1 MYENATNQELTGHD
15 VDLVSGPALYVYL
28 QTAWGWYVDRL
39 EAHRRFYADLIATS
53 AGAANNE
60 RLKGAFASTPR
71 ERFTGKGPWKVFAG
85 GNYVETPTDDP
96 AFLYQDVVVAL
107 APERRINNGQ
117 PVLHAIN
124 LAALDVKQGEKVLHI
139 GAGTGYYTAV
149 LARLTG
155 ETGAIVA
162 YEIEHDLAQNAIQ
175 NLSDF
180 SHVAVQERSGSEA
193 PLPSCDAIY
202 VNAGATAPLGVWLD
216 ALQLNGRLL
225 FPLTPADGPGGM
237 PGAGGM
243 LLVTRNDTD
252 HFNARFVC
260 PTMFVPCVGAR
271 DQETAQKLSVAF
283 KRGDFRN
290 VRSLRRNS
298 KPDDTCWCE
307 GDGWW
312 LSNA

>member
-1 MYENATNQELTGHD
+1 
-15 VDLVSGPALYVYL
+15 LV
-28 QTAWGWYVDRL
+28 T
-39 EAHRRFYADLIATS
+39 TS
-53 AGAANNE
+53 AGAAKNE
-60 RLKGAFASTPR
+60 RLKDAFASTPR
-71 ERFTGKGPWKVFAG
+71 ERFVGAGPWKVFAG

-124 LAALDVKQGEKVLHI
+124 LAALKVTLGEAVVHI

-155 ETGAIVA
+155 ATGTVVA
-162 YEIEHDLAQNAIQ
+162 YEVEHDLAQSAIQ

-180 SHVAVQERSGSEA
+180 SNVTVQQRSGSEA
-193 PLPSCDAIY
+193 PLPVCDAIY
-202 VNAGATAPLGVWLD
+202 VNAAATAPLNVWLD

-237 PGAGGM
+237 PGLGGM
-243 LLVTRNDTD
+243 LLVKLNDTD
-252 HFNARFVC
+252 RFDARFVC
-260 PTMFVPCVGAR
+260 PTMFVSSVGAR
-271 DQETAQKLSVAF
+271 DEETAQKLSVAF

-290 VRSLRRNS
+290 VRPLRRNS
-298 KPDDTCWCE
+298 QPDDTCWCA
-307 GDGWW
+307 GNGWR
-312 LSNA
+312 LSSA

>member
-1 MYENATNQELTGHD
+1 
-15 VDLVSGPALYVYL
+15 
-28 QTAWGWYVDRL
+28 VDRL
-39 EAHRRFYADLIATS
+39 EAHRHFYADLVTTS
-53 AGAANNE
+53 AGAAKNE
-60 RLKGAFASTPR
+60 RLKDAFASTPR
-71 ERFTGKGPWKVFAG
+71 ERFVGAGPWKVFAG

-124 LAALDVKQGEKVLHI
+124 LAALKVTLGEAVVHI

-155 ETGAIVA
+155 ATGTVVA
-162 YEIEHDLAQNAIQ
+162 YEVEHDLAQSAIQ

-180 SHVAVQERSGSEA
+180 SNVTVQQRSGSEA
-193 PLPSCDAIY
+193 PLPVCDAIY
-202 VNAGATAPLGVWLD
+202 VNAAATAPLNVWLD

-225 FPLTPADGPGGM
+225 FPLTPADGPGGI

-243 LLVTRNDTD
+243 LLVARNDTD
-252 HFNARFVC
+252 RFDARFVC
-260 PTMFVPCVGAR
+260 PTMFVSCVGAR
-271 DQETAQKLSVAF
+271 DEETAQKLSVAF

-290 VRSLRRNS
+290 VRSLWRNS
-298 KPDDTCWCE
+298 QPDDTCWCA

>member
-1 MYENATNQELTGHD
+1 M
-15 VDLVSGPALYVYL
+15 
-28 QTAWGWYVDRL
+28 GWYVERL
-39 EAHRRFYADLIATS
+39 EAHRHFYADLVTTS
-53 AGAANNE
+53 AGATKNE
-60 RLKGAFASTPR
+60 RLKAAFASTPR
-71 ERFTGKGPWKVFAG
+71 EHFVGAGPWKVFAG

-107 APERRINNGQ
+107 APERQINNGQ

-124 LAALDVKQGEKVLHI
+124 LAALDVKQGEKILHI

-155 ETGAIVA
+155 ATGTVVA

-180 SHVAVQERSGSEA
+180 SNVTVEGRSGSEGS
-193 PLPSCDAIY
+193 LPVCDAIY
-202 VNAGATAPLGVWLD
+202 VNAAATAPLNVWLD
-216 ALQLNGRLL
+216 ALRLKGRLL

-252 HFNARFVC
+252 RFDARFVC
-260 PTMFVPCVGAR
+260 PTMFVSCVGAR
-271 DQETAQKLSVAF
+271 DEETAQKLSVAF

-298 KPDDTCWCE
+298 QPDGTCWCA
-307 GDGWW
+307 GNGWW